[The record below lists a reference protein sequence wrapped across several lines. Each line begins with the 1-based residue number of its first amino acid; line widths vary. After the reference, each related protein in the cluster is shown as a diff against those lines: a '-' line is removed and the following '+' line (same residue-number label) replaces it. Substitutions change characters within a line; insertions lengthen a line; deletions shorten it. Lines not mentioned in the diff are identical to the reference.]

1 MISLLIAVLT
11 SALIAVLMRLSTRWV
26 KGQTCMLAANYL
38 VCLLLAAMHT
48 GFSNLFPADAG
59 LPTALGLGVLNGF
72 LFPAGFGLL
81 QSNTKRHGVVL
92 SSVFMKLG
100 LLVPMVVSIVFFRE
114 MPTVV
119 QIIGFCA
126 AIFAIILINYRKGSG
141 KGGSRWSLLLLLLA
155 GGSCDA
161 MSKVFEQLGS
171 SSLSAQFLFYT
182 FVIAFL
188 LCLALM
194 AWKREKITFAS
205 VVFGVLLGVPNFY
218 SVRFLLDSL
227 NTIPAVI
234 AYPTFSV
241 STILVVTLAG
251 VAFFKEKLSKRQW
264 IALGIILLA
273 LALLNI

>member
-1 MISLLIAVLT
+1 
-11 SALIAVLMRLSTRWV
+11 
-26 KGQTCMLAANYL
+26 
-38 VCLLLAAMHT
+38 
-48 GFSNLFPADAG
+48 
-59 LPTALGLGVLNGF
+59 
-72 LFPAGFGLL
+72 
-81 QSNTKRHGVVL
+81 
-92 SSVFMKLG
+92 
-100 LLVPMVVSIVFFRE
+100 MVVSIVFFRE
-114 MPTVV
+114 MPTVM

-171 SSLSAQFLFYT
+171 NSLSAQFLFYT

>member
-59 LPTALGLGVLNGF
+59 LPIALGLGVLNGF

-161 MSKVFEQLGS
+161 MSKVYEQLGS
-171 SSLSAQFLFYT
+171 SALSAQYLFYT
-182 FVIAFL
+182 FVVAFL
-188 LCLALM
+188 LCLAWM
-194 AWKREKITFAS
+194 AKRKESCGVKDIL
-205 VVFGVLLGVPNFY
+205 FGLILGIPNFY
-218 SVRFLLDSL
+218 SARFLLASL
-227 NTIPAVI
+227 QSVPAVI

-241 STILVVTLAG
+241 GTILVVTLAG
-251 VAFFKEKLSKRQW
+251 VAFFKEKLSRRQW

-273 LALLNI
+273 LVLLNL